1 MPTQMHTMMEI
12 INAMTVPTSAASM
25 KRWDHDAD
33 AAAADSEERPPREVR
48 FTTDIVEGM
57 LRESMHAALK
67 PGLGGRTG
75 WAGQQ
80 QEMEDSAEFH
90 SMVSTPSGPQ
100 GGGPGAKAQRQQAAT
115 EVPPVPKIKVRLFY
129 AIVALLEKD
138 DFIAKLGGEAT
149 KTMALESMRSS
160 AYNFFN
166 GKFTFSTKDRNQVE
180 TFHRQVWHIF
190 SELCC
195 LFTISCHTH
204 AV

>member
-25 KRWDHDAD
+25 KRWDHDA
-33 AAAADSEERPPREVR
+33 AAAAAAAPEERPPREVR

-80 QEMEDSAEFH
+80 EMEDSAEFH
-90 SMVSTPSGPQ
+90 SMVGAQSGQ
-100 GGGPGAKAQRQQAAT
+100 GGGGGGAGARAQRQQAAT

-149 KTMALESMRSS
+149 KAMALESMRSS
-160 AYNFFN
+160 AFNFFN

-180 TFHRQVWHIF
+180 TFHSQVWRYGTF
-190 SELCC
+190 
-195 LFTISCHTH
+195 
-204 AV
+204 